1 MAQQTVAG
9 RQSAHCRLCSQAG
22 SDVWEWGYVRIQ
34 SLACFRLQHAGWQ
47 LAALSWPVLQQLEQ
61 LICTLWSIKMC
72 Q

>member
-47 LAALSWPVLQQLEQ
+47 LAALSWPVL
-61 LICTLWSIKMC
+61 
-72 Q
+72 